1 MFDKKRVQVNML
13 KSMFNPKC
21 KMRKCDLGDT
31 VLISINGVTVYCF
44 DKSDIMIDLDKVTDA
59 DQLGEIFDTKDLI
72 RLNDTG
78 MRKQGY
84 TNSIMRKQGYTNIIA
99 KLSSDDESLAVYVDQ
114 KYINQFSA
122 CVFYGT
128 SPKSPVFVKDAIGN
142 VVGMIMPLFMHEKF

>member
-31 VLISINGVTVYCF
+31 VLISINGVTAYCF

-84 TNSIMRKQGYTNIIA
+84 TNIIA

-114 KYINQFSA
+114 KYINEFSA

-142 VVGMIMPLFMHEKF
+142 VVGMIMPIFMHEKF

>member
-31 VLISINGVTVYCF
+31 VLISINGFTAYCF

-59 DQLGEIFDTKDLI
+59 DQLEEIFDTKDLI

-78 MRKQGY
+78 
-84 TNSIMRKQGYTNIIA
+84 MRKQGYTNIIA

-114 KYINQFSA
+114 KYINEFSA

-128 SPKSPVFVKDAIGN
+128 SPKAPVFVKDAIGN
-142 VVGMIMPLFMHEKF
+142 VVGMIMPIFMHEKF

>member
-21 KMRKCDLGDT
+21 KMCKCDLGDT
-31 VLISINGVTVYCF
+31 VLISINGVTAYCF

-84 TNSIMRKQGYTNIIA
+84 TNIIA

-114 KYINQFSA
+114 KYINEFSA

-142 VVGMIMPLFMHEKF
+142 VVGMIMPIFMHEKF